1 MQEGSPQAR
10 EDACSCIR
18 QMALDIDSSRTIARN
33 PGLLQA
39 LVTLLG
45 SQNRSLAQRAA
56 AALGNLAWRSTEAR
70 ETIVRLGA
78 RGGGGGAAAGLC
90 DLACTS
96 EGGAR
101 ESALAAMSNL
111 SLHHDA
117 AVYGAG
123 APGFL
128 SLLAGELAA
137 GSDKGK
143 LRS

>member
-1 MQEGSPQAR
+1 MRLRGKEGVG
-10 EDACSCIR
+10 E
-18 QMALDIDSSRTIARN
+18 
-33 PGLLQA
+33 
-39 LVTLLG
+39 
-45 SQNRSLAQRAA
+45 
-56 AALGNLAWRSTEAR
+56 
-70 ETIVRLGA
+70 
-78 RGGGGGAAAGLC
+78 GGGGAAAGLC
-90 DLACTS
+90 QLACTS

-128 SLLAGELAA
+128 SLLASELTA

-143 LRS
+143 LRL